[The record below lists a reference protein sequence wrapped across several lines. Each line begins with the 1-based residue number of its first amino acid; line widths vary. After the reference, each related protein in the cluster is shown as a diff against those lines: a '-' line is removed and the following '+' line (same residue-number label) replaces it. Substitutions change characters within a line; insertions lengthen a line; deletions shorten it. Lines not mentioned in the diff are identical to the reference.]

1 MAAMTTP
8 IHEPDTPHNDRAQA
22 LRALGALVGV
32 AALVVAMLGVLV
44 WQYPSPARSRVAQPA
59 GTTSTTVATTAA
71 ASTTSAMPDDSRVP
85 AIQADAERL
94 RAATLGAPVAVEHLD
109 RGGLKQLLDR
119 LIAEDDNPAQA
130 KATDDALHL
139 LGLLTPAQDLET
151 ITRAGLDAQI
161 AGLYDPKT
169 DKLYVVDG
177 TKVQATQSTLLHEIV
192 HAVQDKRYDLEG
204 TIFKSRPT
212 DADGQSAAQ
221 AVAEGDA
228 TEVQMRYIQEGGLG
242 VALDELG
249 GSIGLISEAP
259 RSGLTMP
266 DFLQRGATFPYIT
279 GSEFIA
285 AVRKKGGEKAVDRA
299 FRNPPKST
307 LAIMK
312 PGIWL
317 TGHDTPTAVTLP
329 RPTTGATRTLST
341 TFGAADLWAMLNDRT
356 LAESWRGGRLAVDRT
371 GARAA
376 MTLVIAS
383 VRPLDLAAGLRKLLP
398 PTARVTVTGAIVT
411 ATNAA
416 TLT

>member
-1 MAAMTTP
+1 MAAMSTHT
-8 IHEPDTPHNDRAQA
+8 HEADAPRTERAKA
-22 LRALGALVGV
+22 LRTLGVLVGV
-32 AALVVAMLGVLV
+32 AALVVALLGVLV
-44 WQYPSPARSRVAQPA
+44 WKFPSPAAS
-59 GTTSTTVATTAA
+59 TVASAP
-71 ASTTSAMPDDSRVP
+71 ASTTAKPAAPDDARVP
-85 AIQADAERL
+85 GIQADAERL
-94 RAATLGAPVAVEHLD
+94 RTAALGTPVAVEHLD
-109 RGGLKQLLDR
+109 RPGLKELLDR
-119 LIAEDDNPAQA
+119 LIAEEAKPAQT

-139 LGLLTPAQDLET
+139 LGLLTADQDLES
-151 ITRAGLDAQI
+151 ITRAGLDAQV

-177 TKVQATQSTLLHEIV
+177 TAVQATQSTLLHEIV
-192 HAVQDKRYDLEG
+192 HAIQDKRYDLEG

-249 GSIGLISEAP
+249 GTIGLISEAP
-259 RSGLTMP
+259 KSGLTMP
-266 DFLQRGATFPYIT
+266 DYLQRAATFPYIT

-285 AVRKKGGEKAVDRA
+285 AVRAKGGEEAVDRA
-299 FRNPPKST
+299 FRTPPKST

-317 TGHDTPTAVTLP
+317 SGNDTPTAVTLP
-329 RPTTGATRTLST
+329 RPAAGAKRTLST
-341 TFGAADLWAMLNDRT
+341 TFGASDLWAMLNDRT
-356 LAESWRGGRLAVDRT
+356 LAESWRGGRIAVDRT

-383 VRPLDLAAGLRKLLP
+383 VRPVDLAAALRTKLP
-398 PTARVTVTGAIVT
+398 ASARVTVAGAIVT